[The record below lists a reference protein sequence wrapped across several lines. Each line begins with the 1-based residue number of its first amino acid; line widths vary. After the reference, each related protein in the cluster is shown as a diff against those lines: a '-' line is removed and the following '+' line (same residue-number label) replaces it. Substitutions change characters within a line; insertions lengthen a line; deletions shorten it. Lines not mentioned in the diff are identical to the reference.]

1 MGSGSGTE
9 GGVNF
14 KPELVEKILA
24 GEKTQTRRLM
34 SDNPNSPWY
43 RDGCR
48 LKINHAYALCPGRG
62 KDQVGKIVV
71 LHTAE
76 KLLGAIR
83 HHEAVMEGFGS
94 VAEFQAYWERM
105 HGSFDPNEPVWQI
118 TFALIHPDDYG
129 LWEGGT

>member
-1 MGSGSGTE
+1 MLDLARSRSARSTAPGSSR
-9 GGVNF
+9 
-14 KPELVEKILA
+14 
-24 GEKTQTRRLM
+24 TRL
-34 SDNPNSPWY
+34 PWA
-43 RDGCR
+43 C
-48 LKINHAYALCPGRG
+48 RG